1 MSVTQETLRNYT
13 PGTLRTGS
21 TRPVCTAS
29 RVRSRPARSQTAIHL
44 TWRKIEPERHTDT
57 GWAGLQIPLQ
67 PLPEVARRTHETS
80 QLTHR
85 CSTVSKLWE
94 YEAAVSQ
101 GFTSGLV
108 PSFTWP
114 PSWSIVLAKPVTSP
128 SRSTHTTYPQA
139 AGMRCSKENMADE
152 NDPTTSA
159 RVLGLRSCRSS
170 RLPACCSLCC
180 TSRGILFSTDFMR
193 FDLRCMHSGTATK
206 RLIHS
211 GELVPFRLDWIS
223 GALELCQRS
232 AQVYGV
238 LRIGTKKTS
247 GHHQLQPFE
256 VQ

>member
-1 MSVTQETLRNYT
+1 MTQNWTRTTHGHGLGWIANTTATITRSSKANPRNEPAHSPLQYRLKIM
-13 PGTLRTGS
+13 GIWSGSLTGLHF
-21 TRPVCTAS
+21 RFGP
-29 RVRSRPARSQTAIHL
+29 ILHL
-44 TWRKIEPERHTDT
+44 TTIVVHR
-57 GWAGLQIPLQ
+57 AGKTSDITLQIYTYHL
-67 PLPEVARRTHETS
+67 
-80 QLTHR
+80 
-85 CSTVSKLWE
+85 
-94 YEAAVSQ
+94 AA
-101 GFTSGLV
+101 T
-108 PSFTWP
+108 
-114 PSWSIVLAKPVTSP
+114 
-128 SRSTHTTYPQA
+128 QA
-139 AGMRCSKENMADE
+139 GIRCSKENMADE